1 MPTTDDGRPIATG
14 EAPAGNGADAGDDGR
29 PGPPGSPGWAKAA
42 KRYGPIVAV
51 VALVAGAVVVF
62 GGGGDDDDAD
72 SGGSTEI
79 VSGDELIRS
88 GPMTPQK
95 AELEGRDDVDFGPH
109 CDPETGRLAIPIRL
123 VPPCVEPFTGDNGGA
138 TAQGVTADEVRIIY
152 YATDPAND
160 PLGAAMIGDIGAD
173 VDPDSAQQAIDAYVD
188 LYNEYFETYGR
199 TVVVERFVG
208 SGASDDV
215 EAARADALAIIEKK
229 PFAVIGG
236 PGQALSTFGPEIA
249 AAGIVCGPA
258 CAGAAPESVIE
269 EYAPYMWL
277 VGPTPDQASAL
288 AAEMVANLAGPGPA
302 VMAGDPA
309 LQQRDRRYAIVH
321 YDTADGEHQ
330 PVFEAMRDA
339 LADQGIELTTD
350 VEYQLDLAR
359 MQENARTMMTKL
371 KDAGVTTVIFYG
383 DPLSPSALTKE
394 ATAQGYAPE
403 WILGPNVLADTT
415 IFARSNDGQQ
425 WSHGFGMA
433 LNPAR
438 AERDLTDPFRI
449 YRWAYGTEP
458 PNNTVGVLEP
468 RVRTM
473 FAGIHMA
480 GPELTPET
488 LRDGLFR
495 LPVGGGGPTTPQ
507 VSRGEHGV
515 WPTLDWGGVDDV
527 GVIWW
532 DPTATGP
539 DEVGREGTGMYRY
552 ASGGQRYTIGNLPGS
567 PEEAGLFDLGS
578 SVTVYDDVPEED
590 RVPDYPPPR

>member
-1 MPTTDDGRPIATG
+1 
-14 EAPAGNGADAGDDGR
+14 
-29 PGPPGSPGWAKAA
+29 
-42 KRYGPIVAV
+42 
-51 VALVAGAVVVF
+51 
-62 GGGGDDDDAD
+62 
-72 SGGSTEI
+72 
-79 VSGDELIRS
+79 
-88 GPMTPQK
+88 
-95 AELEGRDDVDFGPH
+95 
-109 CDPETGRLAIPIRL
+109 
-123 VPPCVEPFTGDNGGA
+123 
-138 TAQGVTADEVRIIY
+138 
-152 YATDPAND
+152 
-160 PLGAAMIGDIGAD
+160 
-173 VDPDSAQQAIDAYVD
+173 
-188 LYNEYFETYGR
+188 
-199 TVVVERFVG
+199 
-208 SGASDDV
+208 
-215 EAARADALAIIEKK
+215 
-229 PFAVIGG
+229 
-236 PGQALSTFGPEIA
+236 
-249 AAGIVCGPA
+249 
-258 CAGAAPESVIE
+258 
-269 EYAPYMWL
+269 MWL

-302 VMAGDPA
+302 VLAGDPA

-359 MQENARTMMTKL
+359 MQENARTMITRL
-371 KDAGVTTVIFYG
+371 KDAGVTTVVFYG

-449 YRWAYGTEP
+449 YRWAYRTEP

-468 RVRTM
+468 RIRTM

-507 VSRGEHGV
+507 VSRGDHAV

-527 GVIWW
+527 AVIW
-532 DPTATGP
+532 
-539 DEVGREGTGMYRY
+539 
-552 ASGGQRYTIGNLPGS
+552 
-567 PEEAGLFDLGS
+567 
-578 SVTVYDDVPEED
+578 
-590 RVPDYPPPR
+590 